1 MHGWQ
6 EPAGGE
12 SNALGF
18 FAPQGAFWRVNREN
32 VLMLGAGCTLL
43 LQLAHPLV
51 AAGVAEHSTF
61 RKHPLRRLYATL
73 RRTQQF
79 LYGDRATALAAA
91 RGLRAVHARVR
102 GTLKQPMSV
111 FPAGTSYRADDPPLL
126 LWVFAT
132 LVAASLSTYE
142 QFRAPLDR
150 DERSEY
156 YARSKVLA
164 RLFGIDEEVLPR
176 DYPAFS
182 GYFEDMLQG
191 PTLTVTETSACL
203 AQAVLRPP
211 IRLVPGFLLEWH
223 RLITTALLPPV
234 LRERYRLSWD
244 EEQDGRWQAFRGRVS
259 RALPV
264 LPEFIRAAPGA
275 LWAEHR
281 WKRAQRRLGASSAAA
296 N

>member
-1 MHGWQ
+1 
-6 EPAGGE
+6 
-12 SNALGF
+12 
-18 FAPQGAFWRVNREN
+18 
-32 VLMLGAGCTLL
+32 
-43 LQLAHPLV
+43 
-51 AAGVAEHSTF
+51 
-61 RKHPLRRLYATL
+61 
-73 RRTQQF
+73 
-79 LYGDRATALAAA
+79 
-91 RGLRAVHARVR
+91 
-102 GTLKQPMSV
+102 MSV

-203 AQAVLRPP
+203 AQAVVVRKYS
-211 IRLVPGFLLEWH
+211 IGA
-223 RLITTALLPPV
+223 ALTV
-234 LRERYRLSWD
+234 
-244 EEQDGRWQAFRGRVS
+244 
-259 RALPV
+259 
-264 LPEFIRAAPGA
+264 
-275 LWAEHR
+275 
-281 WKRAQRRLGASSAAA
+281 
-296 N
+296 